1 MDSFSFVFSLFGLLL
16 GLALAEVLGGFGAA
30 LQERHKLRIGWLT
43 PLLGLVVACDL
54 TTFWAWAWATRKFV
68 PPAFLVLL
76 GALLVTGIYYL
87 AARLVFP
94 RDRKEWPNYDVYY
107 FAHRH
112 WVIGGIMLCNLL
124 LSAGQ
129 LALGFNP
136 YEFRIDQVAG
146 VTFYAQ
152 AIALILI
159 RSPRASIALLLFW
172 LVQYPASAIYS
183 WVVHCNGA
191 CFG

>member
-1 MDSFSFVFSLFGLLL
+1 MSNFEFVFSLFGLLL

-30 LQERHKLRIGWLT
+30 LQERRKLRIGWLT

-54 TTFWAWAWATRKFV
+54 TSFWAWAWATRKFV
-68 PPAFLVLL
+68 EPGFLVLL
-76 GALLVTGIYYL
+76 GALLVTGVYYL

-94 RDRKEWPNYDVYY
+94 HDRKEWPDYDVYY
-107 FAHRH
+107 AAHRA

-124 LSAGQ
+124 LAGGQ

-136 YEFRIDQVAG
+136 YEFRIDQIAG
-146 VTFYAQ
+146 VIFYAQ
-152 AIALILI
+152 AIALLLV
-159 RSPRASIALLLFW
+159 RSPRISIGLLLFW
-172 LVQYPASAIYS
+172 LVQYPAAAIYS
-183 WVVHCNGA
+183 WQAHCNGQ